1 MRITIFTLCLFFSS
15 FGHAGNKLQS
25 DFDYLGPTMKTMEV
39 PSGRTVVYL
48 DEGKADWRP
57 VVFVGGSGTS
67 GRVFA
72 MLEFLR
78 ETRQNLK
85 LRFIGVE
92 RNGFGAT
99 AFDDSLGYEDYAED
113 VEAIL
118 AHLGVDEFSLFAI
131 SGGGPYAAVIAS
143 RNAERLISVHLASA
157 LTYEDPSALQCVAPA
172 EALTFYTQDPV
183 AWFGFPPESP
193 VHRIPGFQDAAF
205 DDAARTF
212 NMGGQAG
219 DPAAL
224 HHEFQLYCQNQSL
237 PDLAAVSAPVYLYYG
252 DADPLTP
259 IDPHAGRW
267 LIAFVNAEF
276 KSRFY
281 PGEGHDAQYRHLD
294 QILVDIA
301 GMGDKLVVCKKGD
314 KNPKLVKESKAG
326 KILEKGGILGICA
339 WRD

>member
-1 MRITIFTLCLFFSS
+1 MRIALFTLCLLYTIV
-15 FGHAGNKLQS
+15 GHADDVLQTE
-25 DFDYLGPTMKTMEV
+25 FDYLGPTMEAMEV
-39 PSGRTVVYL
+39 ASGRTVVYL
-48 DEGKADWRP
+48 DEGEEGWHP

-78 ETRQNLK
+78 ETRQNLE

-92 RNGFGAT
+92 RNGFGST
-99 AFDDSLGYEDYAED
+99 AFDESLGYADYAED
-113 VEAIL
+113 VEAVIDQ
-118 AHLGVDEFSLFAI
+118 LGVGQFSLFAI
-131 SGGGPYAAVIAS
+131 SGGGPYAAVIAA
-143 RNAERLISVHLASA
+143 RNAERLTSVHMASA
-157 LTYEDPSALQCVAPA
+157 LTYEDPAALQCVVPA
-172 EALTFYTQDPV
+172 DALTFYSQDPV

-205 DDAARTF
+205 DDSARTF

-224 HHEFQLYCQNQSL
+224 HHEFQLYCQIQSL
-237 PDLAAVSAPVYLYYG
+237 PDLASVTSPVYLYYG

-267 LIAFVNAEF
+267 EAAFVNAEV
-276 KSRFY
+276 KARFY

-301 GMGDKLVVCKKGD
+301 GMDNKVVVCGEGGKTW
-314 KNPKLVKESKAG
+314 LVAEPRAE
-326 KILEKGGILGICA
+326 KILKRGGALGICA
-339 WRD
+339 WRE